1 LYILS
6 YRFITN
12 YLIKKRQSMKII
24 KIFEYEIDRR
34 LLNTSEIARDSGYTQ
49 AYVSMLLDPDNKRKN
64 ENALRRILKSILKLY
79 SHIVRLTER
88 AA

>member
-1 LYILS
+1 
-6 YRFITN
+6 
-12 YLIKKRQSMKII
+12 MKII

-49 AYVSMLLDPDNKRKN
+49 AYVSMLLDPDNPRKN

-79 SHIVRLTER
+79 SHVVRLTGQ

>member
-1 LYILS
+1 MYILS